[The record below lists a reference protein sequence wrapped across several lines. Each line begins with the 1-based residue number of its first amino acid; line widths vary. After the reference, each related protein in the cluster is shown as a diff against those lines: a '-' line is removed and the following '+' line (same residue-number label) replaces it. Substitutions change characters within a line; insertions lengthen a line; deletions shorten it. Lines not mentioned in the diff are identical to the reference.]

1 MTIIASFSSIDAS
14 LWKSF
19 ERVKWNL
26 KCEEMIEKRAIL
38 IYPDLDAFKR
48 KTSRAS
54 NKIASSFISLLTV
67 FRNS

>member
-26 KCEEMIEKRAIL
+26 KCEEMIEKRDIL
-38 IYPDLDAFKR
+38 IYPDLRCIQTEDFSCEQQDR
-48 KTSRAS
+48 
-54 NKIASSFISLLTV
+54 V
-67 FRNS
+67 